1 MNSKKSIR
9 KTFKRSNKSHK
20 SHKKNNKN
28 KLKSRKT
35 VKKISRK
42 QNKILSKTL
51 KRKQKGGECEYLKVE
66 GMKLPDL
73 TIPDQYGLL
82 FDNC

>member
-1 MNSKKSIR
+1 MNSKKLIR
-9 KTFKRSNKSHK
+9 KTYKR
-20 SHKKNNKN
+20 NNKN

-35 VKKISRK
+35 IKHSTRKHKK
-42 QNKILSKTL
+42 QNKTKNLSKTL
-51 KRKQKGGECEYLKVE
+51 NKRKQNGGECQYLKVE

>member
-9 KTFKRSNKSHK
+9 KSHKSHK

-28 KLKSRKT
+28 KLKSRKS

-42 QNKILSKTL
+42 QKKH
-51 KRKQKGGECEYLKVE
+51 QKGGECQYLKVE

>member
-9 KTFKRSNKSHK
+9 KSHK

-28 KLKSRKT
+28 KLKSRKS

-42 QNKILSKTL
+42 QKKH
-51 KRKQKGGECEYLKVE
+51 QKGGECQYLKVE
-66 GMKLPDL
+66 GMKLTDL

>member
-9 KTFKRSNKSHK
+9 KTYKKHK
-20 SHKKNNKN
+20 SHKN
-28 KLKSRKT
+28 KLKSRKS

-42 QNKILSKTL
+42 QKKH
-51 KRKQKGGECEYLKVE
+51 QKGGECQYLKVE

-73 TIPDQYGLL
+73 NIPDQYGLL